1 MELREMTNKDLRNL
15 FHKVKG
21 EIERRGSEYKRMLKE
36 QQNMKNIN
44 YNYTKELLEYM
55 SKQLGYDVRIKSR
68 KREYVM
74 FRHALYLY
82 FRNLENAKRC
92 TILDYADL
100 LNCNHST
107 IIFNSKTAQDLKDT
121 NHYDYV
127 IAENRLTQL
136 INQFNNLKQNQ
147 NGEQKS
153 SKSTQ
158 QVPATCKTY

>member
-15 FHKVKG
+15 YYKVKA

-82 FRNLENAKRC
+82 FRNLENSKRC

-121 NHYDYV
+121 QHYDYV

-147 NGEQKS
+147 HGEQKS
-153 SKSTQ
+153 SKSTK
-158 QVPATCKTY
+158 QVPAAC